1 MESTHEYVEKLRE
14 NAKKAEHN
22 RKRGKGTPSASLPTK
37 QHSKNP

>member
-14 NAKKAEHN
+14 NAKKAERN